1 MERLLTAT
9 DDLDSIFDNLVDL
22 GLEGAVLAAEM
33 EEMELCLPSDTEA
46 RIRAAVAV
54 SQISES

>member
-33 EEMELCLPSDTEA
+33 EETKLCLLSDTEA
-46 RIRAAVAV
+46 RIRAAVIV
-54 SQISES
+54 SQSSES